1 MPGSITLYIGPTKA
15 GKTTELLRLYYCHLT
30 KEDDIAIV
38 LHDSVENESFTKE
51 PMKIIQSNN
60 IENIVTS
67 ILFQK
72 SNVIIIDNLQLFS
85 DCFILNILA
94 NKMDKKFI
102 CAALDNDY
110 QRVPYD
116 NIIEIIPKC
125 EYVYKLTALCSQ
137 LRDTT
142 PAIFSM
148 KSGDKYLPISRN
160 FITKN
165 KGFLYVISGS
175 MFSGKTTELIRICK
189 QYQSIDK
196 KILSVNYCNDRRYD
210 AIGNICSH
218 NQEVFETMLS
228 LADLKEI
235 LIQPNLEDYD
245 VIMIDEVQFLK
256 NSLQTI
262 KVLVEDMGKIVITS
276 GLDGDYLQQPF
287 GEVCHLIAFAD
298 KFTKLNAVC
307 KLTKEDASFSK
318 RIIASQS
325 KEFIGADDAYVAA
338 SRYSLTF

>member
-1 MPGSITLYIGPTKA
+1 M
-15 GKTTELLRLYYCHLT
+15 E
-30 KEDDIAIV
+30 
-38 LHDSVENESFTKE
+38 
-51 PMKIIQSNN
+51 
-60 IENIVTS
+60 
-67 ILFQK
+67 
-72 SNVIIIDNLQLFS
+72 
-85 DCFILNILA
+85 
-94 NKMDKKFI
+94 KKFI

-110 QRVPYD
+110 NRVPYD
-116 NIIEIIPKC
+116 NIIDIIPKC

-142 PAIFSM
+142 PAIFSI
-148 KSGDKYLPISRN
+148 KSGDKYLPVSRN
-160 FITKN
+160 FFTKN
-165 KGFLYVISGS
+165 KGFLHVISGS

-210 AIGNICSH
+210 EIGNICSH
-218 NQEVFETMLS
+218 NQEVFQTMLS
-228 LADLKEI
+228 LSDLRDI
-235 LIQPNLEDYD
+235 LSHHNLEDFD

-262 KVLVEDMGKIVITS
+262 KILVEEMGKIVITS

-287 GEVCHLIAFAD
+287 GEVCQLIAFAD

-318 RIIASQS
+318 RIIASES
-325 KEFIGADDAYVAA
+325 KEFIGADEAYVAA
-338 SRYSLTF
+338 SRYFLTC

>member
-1 MPGSITLYIGPTKA
+1 
-15 GKTTELLRLYYCHLT
+15 
-30 KEDDIAIV
+30 
-38 LHDSVENESFTKE
+38 
-51 PMKIIQSNN
+51 MKIIQSNS
-60 IENIVTS
+60 IENIITS
-67 ILFQK
+67 TLFQK
-72 SNVIIIDNLQLFS
+72 SNVIIIDNLQLFA

-94 NKMDKKFI
+94 NKMEKKFI

-110 QRVPYD
+110 QRIPFD
-116 NIIEIIPKC
+116 NIIDIIPKC
-125 EYVYKLTALCSQ
+125 EYVYKLSALCSQ

-148 KSGDKYLPISRN
+148 KSGDKYLPISRK

-165 KGFLYVISGS
+165 QGFLHVISGS

-218 NQEVFETMLS
+218 NHEVFQTILS
-228 LADLKEI
+228 LSDLKEI
-235 LIQPNLEDYD
+235 LSQPDLENFD

-256 NSLQTI
+256 NALQTI
-262 KVLVEDMGKIVITS
+262 KVLVEEMGKIVITS

-287 GEVCHLIAFAD
+287 GDVCHLIAFAD

-318 RIIASQS
+318 RIVASES
-325 KEFIGADDAYVAA
+325 KEYIGADEAYVAA
-338 SRYSLTF
+338 SRFYLSN

>member
-1 MPGSITLYIGPTKA
+1 MPGSITLYVGPTKA

-30 KEDDIAIV
+30 KEDDISIV
-38 LHDSVENESFTKE
+38 LHNSIANDSFTKDT
-51 PMKIIQSNN
+51 MKIIQSDS
-60 IENIVTS
+60 IENIVTNP
-67 ILFQK
+67 LFQK
-72 SNVIIIDNLQLFS
+72 SNVILIDNLQLFA

-94 NKMDKKFI
+94 NKMEKKFI

-116 NIIEIIPKC
+116 NIIDIIPKC

-142 PAIFSM
+142 PAIFSI
-148 KSGDKYLPISRN
+148 KSGDKYLPVSRN
-160 FITKN
+160 FFTKN
-165 KGFLYVISGS
+165 RGFLHVISGS

-210 AIGNICSH
+210 EIGNICSH
-218 NQEVFETMLS
+218 NQEVFQTMLS
-228 LADLKEI
+228 LSDLRDI
-235 LIQPNLEDYD
+235 LSHHNLEVFD

-262 KVLVEDMGKIVITS
+262 KILVEEMGKIVITS

-287 GEVCHLIAFAD
+287 GEVCQLIAFAD

-325 KEFIGADDAYVAA
+325 KEFIGAEEAYVAA
-338 SRYSLTF
+338 SRYFLTC

>member
-1 MPGSITLYIGPTKA
+1 
-15 GKTTELLRLYYCHLT
+15 LT

-38 LHDSVENESFTKE
+38 LHDSLHNSSFTKE
-51 PMKIIQSNN
+51 KMKIIQSSS
-60 IENIVTS
+60 IENIVTNP
-67 ILFQK
+67 LFQK
-72 SNVIIIDNLQLFS
+72 SNVILIDNLQLFA

-94 NKMDKKFI
+94 NKMEKKFI

-116 NIIEIIPKC
+116 NIIDIIPKC

-148 KSGDKYLPISRN
+148 KSGDKYLPVSRN

-165 KGFLYVISGS
+165 RGFLHVISGS

-210 AIGNICSH
+210 EIGNICSH
-218 NQEVFETMLS
+218 NQEVFQTTLS
-228 LADLKEI
+228 LSDLRE
-235 LIQPNLEDYD
+235 LLSHPNIEDFD

-256 NSLQTI
+256 NALQII
-262 KVLVEDMGKIVITS
+262 KVLIEEMGKIVITS

-287 GEVCHLIAFAD
+287 GEVCQLIVFAD

-318 RIIASQS
+318 RIITSQS
-325 KEFIGADDAYVAA
+325 KEFIGADEAYVAA
-338 SRYSLTF
+338 SRYSLTC

>member
-1 MPGSITLYIGPTKA
+1 MTGSITLYIGPTKA
-15 GKTTELLRLYYCHLT
+15 GKTTELLRLYYCHVT

-38 LHDSVENESFTKE
+38 LHDSLVNDSFTKDQ
-51 PMKIIQSNN
+51 MKIIQTNS
-60 IENIVTS
+60 IENIVTNL
-67 ILFQK
+67 LFQK
-72 SNVIIIDNLQLFS
+72 SNVILIDNLQLFN

-94 NKMDKKFI
+94 NKMNKKFI

-110 QRVPYD
+110 QRLPYD
-116 NIIEIIPKC
+116 NIIDIIPKC

-148 KSGDKYLPISRN
+148 KSGDKYLPVSRI
-160 FITKN
+160 FFTKN
-165 KGFLYVISGS
+165 RGFLHVISGS

-196 KILSVNYCNDRRYD
+196 NILSVNYCNDRRYD

-218 NQEVFETMLS
+218 NQEVFQTILS
-228 LADLKEI
+228 LSDLQE
-235 LIQPNLEDYD
+235 LLTYPNLENFD

-256 NSLQTI
+256 NAFQTI
-262 KVLVEDMGKIVITS
+262 KVLVEEMGKIVITS
-276 GLDGDYLQQPF
+276 GLDGDYLQNPF
-287 GEVCHLIAFAD
+287 GDVCQLITFAD

-318 RIIASQS
+318 RIIASDS
-325 KEFIGADDAYVAA
+325 KEFIGAGESYVAA
-338 SRYSLTF
+338 SRQSLIC